1 MKKLSTFVLLAVTLL
16 LLAPMSVLAGTQQV
30 LGDRPP
36 LETEDAGEMMPGDQP
51 GGRQF
56 ERLADLLDL
65 SEAQQE
71 QVKALRDAEREAVK
85 PLLQQ
90 LQENREA
97 IHQLTQ
103 ATTFDEAAV
112 RRLATKQAAINT
124 ELLVSRARTRSQ
136 INALLTPEQRS
147 LADKLGP
154 RMGKHEERRER
165 RGR

>member
-1 MKKLSTFVLLAVTLL
+1 MKKPSIFVLLAATLL
-16 LLAPMSVLAGTQQV
+16 LLAPMSALAGPQRAPCD
-30 LGDRPP
+30 GPP
-36 LETEDAGEMMPGDQP
+36 LKTAEMGEPGDQPP

-56 ERLADLLDL
+56 EHLADLLDL
-65 SEAQQE
+65 SEAQQA
-71 QVKALRDAEREAVK
+71 QVKVLRDAEREAVK

-103 ATTFDEAAV
+103 AATFDEAAV
-112 RRLATKQAAINT
+112 RRLATKQAAINA

-136 INALLTPEQRS
+136 INALLTPEQRT